1 MSIPSPYP
9 VRFRPQCFSHDPIKI
24 GDPFFITIHHRSRGE
39 KKVSTFLR
47 REKILFSHHRRLVC
61 RRDVAIFRFFFPRV
75 TCFIITSLYGYIFEG
90 RKRHETVRSRLKI
103 SSFFSPSSSLTVRF
117 PLYLSSIFSIHNCAG
132 LAPEFTRCG
141 TIYRGFP
148 NRSVEDS

>member
-9 VRFRPQCFSHDPIKI
+9 VRFHPQCFPHDPIKI
-24 GDPFFITIHHRSRGE
+24 GDPFFITIHHRSRG
-39 KKVSTFLR
+39 KKSFNVSPSW
-47 REKILFSHHRRLVC
+47 KNP
-61 RRDVAIFRFFFPRV
+61 FFH
-75 TCFIITSLYGYIFEG
+75 ITEG
-90 RKRHETVRSRLKI
+90 LCVEEMSQFFV
-103 SSFFSPSSSLTVRF
+103 FFSPAFCLSLSRPYIWRPKTSCDGPVTFKKLVLFFHRRQVSPFVF